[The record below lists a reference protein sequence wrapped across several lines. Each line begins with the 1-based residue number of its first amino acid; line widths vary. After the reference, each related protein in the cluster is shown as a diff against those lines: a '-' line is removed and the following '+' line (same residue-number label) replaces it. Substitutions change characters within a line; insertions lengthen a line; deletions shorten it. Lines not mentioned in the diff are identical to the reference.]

1 MAFVGKMAYLVLF
14 PGILFIL
21 LAGLLAEVVSTG
33 MGTALAGGE
42 RRGAAAHVAWLSAAF
57 DQEAIATGG
66 ALGAVIWLAPV
77 VKAVA
82 LAWVSC
88 IIFGFFSGDLVL
100 LFALL
105 LVAGGAD
112 LFAALLSA
120 NPLAVQEAW
129 AEAASLLAWAVPF
142 ALVLAAVALRSGEVS
157 VSGLIKWQA
166 ANGVLLA
173 SSSGGATAQAGGAL
187 ALVAT
192 ISAAVALARLRPLGR
207 SYTSGSPGGMLDDVS
222 GPPLAMFAG
231 SEAAALFVVPL
242 VIVTLFFAGPSAS
255 WYQVLFWALKVLG
268 VIILLLLIDLLSA
281 RCDSR
286 TVIRWGVGA
295 AGLIALLGLVLTWI
309 GVSG

>member
-1 MAFVGKMAYLVLF
+1 MAFVGKIAYLVLF

-21 LAGLLAEVVSTG
+21 LAGMLARTVSAG
-33 MGTALAGGE
+33 MASALAGGE
-42 RRGAAAHVAWLSAAF
+42 RRGASAPAAF
-57 DQEAIATGG
+57 LLAALDQEAISTGG
-66 ALGAVIWLAPV
+66 ALYAVVWLAPL
-77 VKAVA
+77 VKLVA

-88 IIFGFFSGDLVL
+88 IIFGFFPGDLVL
-100 LFALL
+100 VFALL

-112 LFAALLSA
+112 LFTALLSP
-120 NPLAVQEAW
+120 NPLVMQQAW

-187 ALVAT
+187 TLIAALC
-192 ISAAVALARLRPLGR
+192 AAVALARLRPFGR
-207 SYTSGSPGGMLDDVS
+207 GRAPGSPGGILDDVS

-231 SEAAALFVVPL
+231 AEAAALFVLPL
-242 VIVTLFFAGPSAS
+242 VIVTLFFAGPAAS
-255 WYQVLFWALKVLG
+255 WYQVVFWALKVLG
-268 VIILLLLIDLLSA
+268 ILILLLLLDLLSA
-281 RCDSR
+281 RSGSR
-286 TVIRWGVGA
+286 TVVRWGVGA
-295 AGLIALLGLVLTWI
+295 MGLIALLGLVLTWI